1 MAKEKITAVKGMN
14 DILPQD
20 DPLWDFYLNAVRTV
34 VRRYGYLQIRTPI
47 LEQTRLFKRGI
58 GEVTDI
64 VEKEMYSFVD
74 SLNGEE
80 LTLRPENTA
89 SVVRASIEH
98 NLIYEAPKRLW
109 YFGPMFRHERP
120 QRGRYRQFYQ
130 VGVEA
135 LGFKGPD
142 VDVEQLLMVS
152 RLWKIL
158 GVDKEVRL
166 ELNCLGQ
173 GEERLKYRQALIE
186 YFEAHADQL
195 DEDAKRR
202 LYSNPLRILDT
213 KNPDM
218 QELVTAAP
226 KLLDYLGEESL
237 SFLRKLEELLKDNN
251 IPYVINPRL
260 VRGLDYYNLTV
271 YEWVTDKLGSQATVC
286 GGGRYDPLIE
296 MLGGRSAPA
305 CGFAMGVERVLELMK
320 ECGVT
325 VPYKESKVYLCWQGA
340 EVYEYALRVAEKLR
354 DSEIDVIVHAGS
366 AKFANQMKRANA
378 SGADYAVIIGSDEK
392 ENGKLSVKPLRE
404 SLMDYGQQKELTVE
418 EAVEY
423 LTVQSK

>member
-20 DPLWDFYLNAVRTV
+20 DPLWDFYLNAVRSV

-237 SFLRKLEELLKDNN
+237 SFLRNLESLLKDNG
-251 IPYVINPRL
+251 IAYVINPRL

-296 MLGGRSAPA
+296 MLGGRSSPA

-325 VPYKESKVYLCWQGA
+325 VPYREAKVYLCWQGA

-366 AKFANQMKRANA
+366 AKFANQMKRANV
-378 SGADYAVIIGSDEK
+378 SGADYAVIIGSDEM
-392 ENGKLSVKPLRE
+392 ESGKLSLKPLRE
-404 SLMDYGQQKELTVE
+404 NLADYGQQKTLTAD

-423 LTVQSK
+423 LTK